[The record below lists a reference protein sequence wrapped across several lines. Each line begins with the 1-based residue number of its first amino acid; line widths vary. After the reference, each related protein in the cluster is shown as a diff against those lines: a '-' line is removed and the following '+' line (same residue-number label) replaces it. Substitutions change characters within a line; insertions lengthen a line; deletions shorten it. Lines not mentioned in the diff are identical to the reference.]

1 MARKSVSMLLG
12 AMTPPAVASPTTP
25 VARRR
30 ILVQVLRDKSG
41 SFAHVE
47 GIALKAQEELLKRIR
62 FDATLEPQTAICLTE
77 MSGIVR
83 SSGYEAP
90 NNVAAPGIKA
100 GSTSPFK
107 LALETV
113 MEQDRAIGVQPG
125 DLVIHVLIGDW
136 LSSDAVA
143 EAIPVYRDHQA
154 QFIVPVHAFV
164 VNIGGADVDHGIA
177 NMVSTKHIPFDTS
190 ESAIDEVMNLIFDL
204 MKKTEAQGEVAL
216 NRMTSIAFS
225 EM

>member
-12 AMTPPAVASPTTP
+12 AMTPPAVAAPTTP
-25 VARRR
+25 AAHRRF
-30 ILVQVLRDKSG
+30 LVQVVRDKSG

-47 GIALKAQEELLKRIR
+47 GIALKAQEELLKRISL
-62 FDATLEPQTAICLTE
+62 DPTLEPQTAICLTE

-83 SSGYEAP
+83 SSGYQAP
-90 NNVAAPGIKA
+90 TNVVAPGLKA

-107 LALETV
+107 LALETA
-113 MEQDRAIGVQPG
+113 MEQDRAIGAQPG

-143 EAIPVYRDHQA
+143 DVIPVYRGHQDN
-154 QFIVPVHAFV
+154 FIVPVHAFV
-164 VNIGGADVDHGIA
+164 VNIGGAEVNHAIA
-177 NMVSTKHIPFDTS
+177 DMVSTRHIPFDTS
-190 ESAIDEVMNLIFDL
+190 ESAIDEVMSLIFDL
-204 MKKTEAQGEVAL
+204 LKKTEAQGEAAL

>member
-30 ILVQVLRDKSG
+30 ILVQALRDKSG

-47 GIALKAQEELLKRIR
+47 GISLKAQEELLKRIR
-62 FDATLEPQTAICLTE
+62 FDATLEPQTAICFTE

-90 NNVAAPGIKA
+90 NNVVPPGIKA

-143 EAIPVYRDHQA
+143 DVLPIYRDHQET
-154 QFIVPVHAFV
+154 FLVPVHCFV
-164 VNIGGADVDHGIA
+164 VNIGGAEVNHEIA
-177 NMVSTKHIPFDTS
+177 NQVSTKHIPFDTS
-190 ESAIDEVMNLIFDL
+190 ESAIDEVMSLIFDL
-204 MKKTEAQGEVAL
+204 LKKTEAQGEVAL
-216 NRMTSIAFS
+216 NRMTSIAFDQ
-225 EM
+225 M